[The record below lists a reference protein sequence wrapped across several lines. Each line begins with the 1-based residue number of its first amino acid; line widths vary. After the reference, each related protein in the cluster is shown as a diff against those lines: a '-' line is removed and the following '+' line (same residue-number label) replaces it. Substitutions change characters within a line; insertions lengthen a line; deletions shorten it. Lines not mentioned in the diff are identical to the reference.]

1 MGMQNFWCAIS
12 FFLGLNLL
20 ADAQLLNSTHFN
32 VWPDTSCLDDVAHT
46 QLHTVDIDTSLRSN
60 GSNLSL
66 HVLGSLQGGINQHD
80 SIMGFGFA
88 GVMLNWCPTHRIS
101 ANLGYVMA
109 GGKWPGYFSSMTS
122 QGFLPG
128 MGYAVND
135 RDGVV
140 HSHIPFGS
148 VMMKGKRFFSAECGI
163 GKQFW
168 GDGYRSM
175 ILSDNA
181 APRAFLR
188 FDTEFWKVHYTNLWL
203 RLDDISLMQRWPQ
216 RRHKYAALH
225 SLSFQ
230 ATKRLNFAF
239 YEMVIW
245 QDRDSMSR
253 RNMDLNYL
261 NPVIFYRPVEY
272 SVGSP
277 DNVLLAFSFRYN
289 AGKHVMIY
297 GQFLLDEFNLAIFRT
312 MQKWWGNKIGGQLGL
327 SLHNVIPNV
336 SWRSELNIARPFTY
350 AHGSP
355 VQAWTHLN
363 QPMAHPLGANFA
375 ELVNQIIWKRNSWS
389 ISALTNIAFYGRDFD
404 INSDG
409 VVDNF
414 GGNITRSY
422 ENPFGGPYGHSMFQ
436 GMHNA
441 VIFTQMDVAFSPVRA
456 KPFEVFLQ
464 PIARIEVSNASPYTP
479 KLVSET
485 IITMGIRTTG
495 LLMPKWDY

>member
-1 MGMQNFWCAIS
+1 MQNSWGVASI
-12 FFLGLNLL
+12 FLCLNFL
-20 ADAQLLNSTHFN
+20 ADAQFFN
-32 VWPDTSCLDDVAHT
+32 TSRIHVWPDTACLDEKSHH
-46 QLHTVDIDTSLRSN
+46 QLHMTTIDTLQNANVSDLSLRI
-60 GSNLSL
+60 
-66 HVLGSLQGGINQHD
+66 LGSLQGGINQSD

-88 GVMLNWCPTHRIS
+88 GAVFNWQPS
-101 ANLGYVMA
+101 NFFSLNLGYVM
-109 GGKWPGYFSSMTS
+109 GGGRWPNYFSSMTS

-128 MGYAVND
+128 MGYAVKD
-135 RDGVV
+135 QDGVV

-148 VMMKGKRFFSAECGI
+148 VRMKGKRFFSAECGR

-175 ILSDNA
+175 IVSDNA
-181 APRAFLR
+181 APSTFLR

-203 RLDDISLMQRWPQ
+203 RLDDISWMQRWPQ
-216 RRHKYAALH
+216 RRHKYAAMH
-225 SLSFQ
+225 SLSYQ
-230 ATKRLNFAF
+230 VNRRLNLAF
-239 YEMVIW
+239 YEIVIW
-245 QDRDSMSR
+245 QNRDSMSQ
-253 RNMDLNYL
+253 RNLDLNYL

-277 DNVLLAFSFRYN
+277 DNVLLAFSFRYH
-289 AGKHVMIY
+289 AGRRAMIY

-312 MQKWWGNKIGGQLGL
+312 MQKWWGNKIGGQVGL

-375 ELVNQIIWKRNSWS
+375 EWVNQAVWKRKSWS

>member
-1 MGMQNFWCAIS
+1 MAMRSIGGIMG
-12 FFLGLNLL
+12 FFFCLNIMS
-20 ADAQLLNSTHFN
+20 DAQLLNTNQIH
-32 VWPDTSCLDDVAHT
+32 VWPDTSCLDEGAHS
-46 QLHTVDIDTSLRSN
+46 QLHTLYIDTAQ
-60 GSNLSL
+60 GSDGTKLSL
-66 HVLGSLQGGINQHD
+66 HVLGSVQGGINQHD

-88 GVMLNWCPTHRIS
+88 GAMIKWRASHRL
-101 ANLGYVMA
+101 ALNLGYVMA

-203 RLDDISLMQRWPQ
+203 RLDDISWMQRWPQ
-216 RRHKYAALH
+216 RRHKYAAMH

-230 ATKRLNFAF
+230 VNKRLNFAF

-253 RNMDLNYL
+253 RNLDLNYL

-289 AGKHVMIY
+289 AGKRMMMY

-327 SLHNVIPNV
+327 SLHNIIPNV
-336 SWRSELNIARPFTY
+336 SLRTELNIARPFTY

-375 ELVNQIIWKRNSWS
+375 ELVNQLIWRKNAWRV
-389 ISALTNIAFYGRDFD
+389 SALGNIAFYGRDYD
-404 INSDG
+404 VNSDG

-422 ENPFGGPYGHSMFQ
+422 EDPYGGPFGHAMFQ

-441 VIFTQMDVAFSPVRA
+441 VIFTNIDIAYSPG
-456 KPFEVFLQ
+456 KLKQFEIFLN
-464 PIARIEVSNASPYTP
+464 PMARIEVSNASPLVP
-479 KLVSET
+479 KVVSET
-485 IITMGIRTTG
+485 LITMGVRTTG